1 MLTDR
6 EMDRLL
12 ELLGATAEVI
22 GDQLRPTA
30 AALMAEELAAYPLA
44 VVDKALAACR
54 RELKGRLSLA
64 AILER
69 IDDGHPAPNEAWA
82 MALPA
87 ADERNTVVWTG
98 EIERAWA
105 VALPLIDAGDK
116 VAARMAFLDAYGKL
130 LKEAKAARRPAAYT
144 PSLGFDP
151 AGRDAA
157 MRDAVARGLLTD
169 QQATPHLRIAGPVQP
184 AMQEQFAALANEL
197 RERAQDRDRR
207 EEQAARAERE
217 ELEAVRK
224 RELAKLEDWVAER
237 GGAQP

>member
-1 MLTDR
+1 MLNDR

-22 GDQLRPTA
+22 GDQLRPAA

-64 AILER
+64 AVLER
-69 IDDGHPAPNEAWA
+69 IDDGHPSPNEAWA

-98 EIERAWA
+98 EMERAWA
-105 VALPLIDAGDK
+105 VALPLVDAGDK

-130 LKEAKAARRPAAYT
+130 LKEAKAERRPAAYT
-144 PSLGFDP
+144 PSLGFDS

-157 MRDAVARGLLTD
+157 IQEAVARGLLSE
-169 QQATPHLRIAGPVQP
+169 QKAPLRIDGPVQP
-184 AMQEQFAALANEL
+184 DMQERFAELAIEL
-197 RERAQDRDRR
+197 REGAKERDRR
-207 EEQAARAERE
+207 EDQAALAERE
-217 ELEAVRK
+217 EMEAVRK
-224 RELAKLEDWVAER
+224 RELAKLEGWVAER
-237 GGAQP
+237 GGAKG